1 MSCNLEVGRGKCV
14 NLTTKLFSRFL
25 QPPLDP
31 FARLGAKRPQ
41 WKAGLVVRML
51 TRGETEKSELF
62 PITTAPL
69 AEEQVNVQADSL
81 PKPQPPVKRRRLQM
95 RRLFAI
101 GRNLTQTSQK
111 VSPQFCKPVHCNF
124 DCTVPPWAGLPVD

>member
-1 MSCNLEVGRGKCV
+1 MLARG
-14 NLTTKLFSRFL
+14 
-25 QPPLDP
+25 
-31 FARLGAKRPQ
+31 G
-41 WKAGLVVRML
+41 
-51 TRGETEKSELF
+51 TEKSELF

-101 GRNLTQTSQK
+101 GRKLTQTSQK
-111 VSPQFCKPVHCNF
+111 GSPQFCKPVHCNF
-124 DCTVPPWAGLPVD
+124 DCTVPPWAGSPVD